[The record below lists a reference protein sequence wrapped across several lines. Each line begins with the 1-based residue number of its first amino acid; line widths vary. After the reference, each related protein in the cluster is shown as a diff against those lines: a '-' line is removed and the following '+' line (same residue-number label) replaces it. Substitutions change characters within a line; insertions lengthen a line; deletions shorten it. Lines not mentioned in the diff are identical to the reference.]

1 MTDTFDVI
9 VIGGGPGGYVA
20 AIRAAQLGLKV
31 ACVEKRGS
39 LGGTCLNVGCIPS
52 KALLQSSH
60 HYEAAGREFAD
71 HGVKV
76 GKLDLDLAA
85 MLARKDKV
93 VKELTSGIEFL
104 LRKNKVAYVAGA
116 ARLTAPDT
124 VVVAPTGGGKEQ
136 TLKASSVVIATGS
149 DVAPLPGLAIDE
161 KQILSS
167 TGALALPRVPE
178 ILAVIGGGVIGLELG
193 SVWRRLGAKVTVI
206 EFLDAILPGMD
217 GEVSKFAQRILAK
230 QGMTFRL
237 GTKVT
242 GAQVPTK
249 AGKRVALAVE
259 PRDNAASPSGR
270 GGGKGEIIEADAV
283 LVAVGRRPYIEG
295 LGLEAIGV
303 ATDTRG
309 FVAVDKHFQTSVAG
323 VFAIGDVIGG
333 MMLAHKAEDE
343 GVAVAEII
351 AGEAGHVNYDAVPAI
366 VYTAPEIAA
375 VGKTEEQLKAAGVEY
390 RAGKFPFTANA
401 RAKCNAEAD
410 GFAKV
415 LADAKTDRI
424 VGAHIVGPQAGELI
438 QEVALAIEMGA
449 SAEDLGRTCHGH
461 PGLAEAVKEAA
472 LASLG
477 RAIHI

>member
-1 MTDTFDVI
+1 MSESYDVI

-60 HYEAAGREFAD
+60 HYEAAAHEFAH
-71 HGVKV
+71 HGIKV

-104 LRKNKVAYVAGA
+104 LRKNKIAYMVGAG
-116 ARLTAPDT
+116 RLTAADT
-124 VVVAPTGGGKEQ
+124 VVVAAGGKEQ
-136 TLKASSVVIATGS
+136 TLKAPSIVIATGS
-149 DVAPLPGLAIDE
+149 DVAPLPGLTIDE

-167 TGALALPRVPE
+167 TGALALSKVPGT
-178 ILAVIGGGVIGLELG
+178 LAVIGGGVIGLELG
-193 SVWRRLGAKVTVI
+193 SVWRRLGSNVTVI
-206 EFLDAILPGMD
+206 EFLDSILPGMD
-217 GEVSKFAQRILAK
+217 AEISKFAQRILAK

-242 GAQVPTK
+242 GAQVPPKT
-249 AGKRVALAVE
+249 GKRVALSVE
-259 PRDNAASPSGR
+259 PKA
-270 GGGKGEIIEADAV
+270 GGKAETVEADAV

-295 LGLEAIGV
+295 LGLDKIGV
-303 ATDTRG
+303 ALDKRG
-309 FVAVDKHFQTSVAG
+309 FVTVDRHFQTNVAG

-401 RAKCNAEAD
+401 RAKCNNETD
-410 GFAKV
+410 GFAKI

-424 VGAHIVGPQAGELI
+424 VGAHIIGPQAGELI

-461 PGLAEAVKEAA
+461 PGLAEAIKEAA

-477 RAIHI
+477 RPIHT

>member
-1 MTDTFDVI
+1 MSESYDVI
-9 VIGGGPGGYVA
+9 IIGGGPGGYVA
-20 AIRAAQLGLKV
+20 AIRAAQLGLKA
-31 ACVEKRGS
+31 ACVEKRGT

-60 HYEAAGREFAD
+60 HFEAAGHEFAA
-71 HGVKV
+71 HGIKV
-76 GKLDLDLAA
+76 GKIDLDLAA
-85 MLARKDKV
+85 MLGRKDKV

-104 LRKNKVAYVAGA
+104 LRKNKVAYIAGA
-116 ARLTAPDT
+116 ARLTAADT
-124 VVVAPTGGGKEQ
+124 VVVTPAGGGGEQ
-136 TLKASSVVIATGS
+136 TLKASSIVIATGS
-149 DVAPLPGLAIDE
+149 DVAPLPGLTIDE

-167 TGALALPRVPE
+167 TGALALPKVPE
-178 ILAVIGGGVIGLELG
+178 TLAVIGGGVIGLELG

-206 EFLDAILPGMD
+206 EFLEAILPGMD
-217 GEVSKFAQRILAK
+217 AEVSKFAQRILAK

-237 GTKVT
+237 GTKVI
-242 GAQVPTK
+242 GAK
-249 AGKRVALAVE
+249 AGKRVALSVE
-259 PRDNAASPSGR
+259 PRA
-270 GGGKGEIIEADAV
+270 GGKAETVEADAV
-283 LVAVGRRPYIEG
+283 LVAVGRRPYTEG
-295 LGLEAIGV
+295 LGLEKIG
-303 ATDTRG
+303 
-309 FVAVDKHFQTSVAG
+309 VAVDKRGFIAVDRHFQTNVPG

-351 AGEAGHVNYDAVPAI
+351 AGEAGHVNYDAIPAI

-375 VGKTEEQLKAAGVEY
+375 VGKTEEQLKAAGIEY

-401 RAKCNAEAD
+401 RAKCNAETD
-410 GFAKV
+410 GFAKI

-424 VGAHIVGPQAGELI
+424 VGAHIIGPLAGELI

-461 PGLAEAVKEAA
+461 PGMAEAVKEAA

-477 RAIHI
+477 RPIHI

>member
-1 MTDTFDVI
+1 MADSFDVI

-60 HYEAAGREFAD
+60 HFEAAAKEFAH
-71 HGVKV
+71 HGVRI
-76 GKLDLDLAA
+76 GHLELDLGQ
-85 MLARKDKV
+85 MMARKDRV
-93 VKELTSGIEFL
+93 VKELTSGVEFL
-104 LRKNKVAYVAGA
+104 LGKNKVTYVKGSASFAGPDTVSV
-116 ARLTAPDT
+116 TAPDSKT
-124 VVVAPTGGGKEQ
+124 T
-136 TLKASSVVIATGS
+136 TLKAASIVIATGS
-149 DVAPLPGLAIDE
+149 DVAALAGVKIDE

-167 TGALALPRVPE
+167 TGAIALARVPE
-178 ILAVIGGGVIGLELG
+178 TFAVIGGGVIGLELG

-206 EFLDAILPGMD
+206 EFLDSILPGMD
-217 GEVSKFAQRILAK
+217 GEVSKVAERILAK
-230 QGMTFRL
+230 QGMAFRL
-237 GTKVT
+237 ATKVT
-242 GAQVPTK
+242 AAKT
-249 AGKRVALAVE
+249 GKRVALTVE
-259 PRDNAASPSGR
+259 PRA
-270 GGGKGEIIEADAV
+270 GGKSETIEADAV
-283 LVAVGRRPYIEG
+283 LVAVGRRPYTEG
-295 LGLEAIGV
+295 LGLAKISVVPDG
-303 ATDTRG
+303 RG
-309 FVAVDKHFQTSVAG
+309 FIAVDKNFQTSAPG

-333 MMLAHKAEDE
+333 AMLAHKAEDE

-351 AGEAGHVNYDAVPAI
+351 AGESGHVNRDAIPAI
-366 VYTAPEIAA
+366 VYTTPEIA
-375 VGKTEEQLKAAGVEY
+375 GIGLTEEQLKSENRAY

-401 RAKCNAEAD
+401 RAKCNAETD

-415 LADAKTDRI
+415 LADAATDRI

-438 QEVALAIEMGA
+438 QEIALAIEMGA

-461 PGLAEAVKEAA
+461 PGMVEALKEAA

>member
-1 MTDTFDVI
+1 MSESFDLI
-9 VIGGGPGGYVA
+9 VVGGGPGGYVA

-60 HYEAAGREFAD
+60 HYEMAGHELAA

-76 GKLDLDLAA
+76 GKLDLDLAQ
-85 MLARKDKV
+85 MMARKDKV

-104 LRKNKVAYVAGA
+104 FKKNKVHYAKGAG
-116 ARLTAPDT
+116 RLTAADT
-124 VVVAPTGGGKEQ
+124 VSIAPAQGGPEQ
-136 TLKASSVVIATGS
+136 TLKTSSVVVATGS
-149 DVAPLPGLAIDE
+149 DVAPLKGVPIDE
-161 KQILSS
+161 RKILSS
-167 TGALALPRVPE
+167 TGAIALAQVPE
-178 ILAVIGGGVIGLELG
+178 TLAVIGGGVIGLELG

-230 QGMTFRL
+230 QGMAFRL
-237 GTKVT
+237 ATKVT
-242 GAQVPTK
+242 GAKT
-249 AGKRVALAVE
+249 GKKVQLSVE
-259 PRDNAASPSGR
+259 PRA
-270 GGGKGEIIEADAV
+270 GGKSETVEADAV
-283 LVAVGRRPYIEG
+283 LVAVGRRPYTEG
-295 LGLEAIGV
+295 LGLEEIGV
-303 ATDTRG
+303 ALDARG
-309 FVAVDKHFQTSVAG
+309 FVTVDRHFQTNVAG

-333 MMLAHKAEDE
+333 AMLAHKAEDE

-351 AGEAGHVNYDAVPAI
+351 AGEAGHVNRDAIPAI
-366 VYTAPEIAA
+366 VYTAPEIAGI
-375 VGKTEEQLKAAGVEY
+375 GKTEEQLKSAGRPY
-390 RAGKFPFTANA
+390 RAGKFPFTAVA
-401 RAKCNAEAD
+401 RAKCNAETD

-415 LADAKTDRI
+415 LADAATDRI

-438 QEVALAIEMGA
+438 QEIALAIEMGA

-461 PGLAEAVKEAA
+461 PGLVEAVKEAA

>member
-1 MTDTFDVI
+1 MSESYDVI

-60 HYEAAGREFAD
+60 HYEAAGHEFAQ

-104 LRKNKVAYVAGA
+104 LRKNKIAYMVGAG
-116 ARLTAPDT
+116 RLTAADT
-124 VVVAPTGGGKEQ
+124 VVVAAGGKEQ
-136 TLKASSVVIATGS
+136 TLKAPSIVIATGS
-149 DVAPLPGLAIDE
+149 DVAPLPGLTIDE

-167 TGALALPRVPE
+167 TGALALSKVPGT
-178 ILAVIGGGVIGLELG
+178 LAVIGGGVIGLELG
-193 SVWRRLGAKVTVI
+193 SVWRRLGAQVTVI
-206 EFLDAILPGMD
+206 EFLDSILPGMD
-217 GEVSKFAQRILAK
+217 AEISKFAQRILAK

-237 GTKVT
+237 GTKVI
-242 GAQVPTK
+242 GAK
-249 AGKRVALAVE
+249 AGKRVALSVE
-259 PRDNAASPSGR
+259 PRA
-270 GGGKGEIIEADAV
+270 GGKAETVEADAV
-283 LVAVGRRPYIEG
+283 LVAVGRRPYTEG
-295 LGLEAIGV
+295 LGLANIGV
-303 ATDTRG
+303 VPDGRG
-309 FVAVDKHFQTSVAG
+309 FITVDKHFQTSTAG
-323 VFAIGDVIGG
+323 IFAIGDVIGG

-401 RAKCNAEAD
+401 RAKCNNETD
-410 GFAKV
+410 GFAKI

-424 VGAHIVGPQAGELI
+424 VGAHIIGPQAGELI

-461 PGLAEAVKEAA
+461 PGLAEAIKEAA

-477 RAIHI
+477 RPIHI

>member
-1 MTDTFDVI
+1 MADSFDLI

-60 HYEAAGREFAD
+60 HFEAAAKEFAH
-71 HGVKV
+71 HGVRI
-76 GKLDLDLAA
+76 GRLELDLGQ
-85 MLARKDKV
+85 MMARKEKV
-93 VKELTSGIEFL
+93 VKELTSGVEFL
-104 LRKNKVAYVAGA
+104 LRKNKVTYVKGTASFAGPGTVSV
-116 ARLTAPDT
+116 TAPGG
-124 VVVAPTGGGKEQ
+124 PT
-136 TLKASSVVIATGS
+136 TSLKAASIVIATGS
-149 DVAPLPGLAIDE
+149 DVAALEGVKIDE
-161 KQILSS
+161 RQILSS
-167 TGALALPRVPE
+167 TGALALARVPE
-178 ILAVIGGGVIGLELG
+178 TFAVIGGGVIGLELG

-206 EFLDAILPGMD
+206 EFLDQILPGMD
-217 GEVSKFAQRILAK
+217 GEVSKQAERILAK
-230 QGMTFRL
+230 QGMAFRL

-242 GAQVPTK
+242 AAKT
-249 AGKRVALAVE
+249 GKRVALSVE
-259 PRDNAASPSGR
+259 PRA
-270 GGGKGEIIEADAV
+270 GGKSETVEADAV
-283 LVAVGRRPYIEG
+283 LVAVGRRPYTEG
-295 LGLEAIGV
+295 LGLAKIGV
-303 ATDTRG
+303 VPDGRG
-309 FVAVDKHFQTSVAG
+309 FIAVDKHFQTSTAG

-333 MMLAHKAEDE
+333 AMLAHKAEDE

-351 AGEAGHVNYDAVPAI
+351 AGEAGHVNRDAIPAI
-366 VYTAPEIAA
+366 VYTTPEIAGI
-375 VGKTEEQLKAAGVEY
+375 GKTEEQLKSENRAY

-401 RAKCNAEAD
+401 RAKCNAETD

-415 LADAKTDRI
+415 IADAATDRI

-438 QEVALAIEMGA
+438 QEIALAIEMGA

-461 PGLAEAVKEAA
+461 PGMVEAVKEAA